1 MKKFVS
7 MSLACLALLAFV
19 AAPTFACDGNKTT
32 SANAS
37 TGTDGKLASSDS
49 KASCAG
55 MKNASTTSADGK
67 SCCAGHGTATSAS
80 ADGEKCPATGCEMV
94 TMSVKGMTCGGCET
108 TVRAS
113 LEKVPGVVKVMSV
126 SYKDGTA
133 LVCMDPKKCKAESL
147 TSAVSDKGYEAE
159 VIPAVAKTTADGK
172 SCAGMDKA
180 ACAAKCAAKGEKT
193 TQDSK

>member
-19 AAPTFACDGNKTT
+19 AAPTFAGECSKTT
-32 SANAS
+32 GASAAA
-37 TGTDGKLASSDS
+37 GTDS
-49 KASCAG
+49 KAACAG
-55 MKNASTTSADGK
+55 MKNASATSADGK

-80 ADGEKCPATGCEMV
+80 ADGQKCPASGCEMV
-94 TMSVKGMTCGGCET
+94 TMSVKGMTCGGCES

-126 SYKDGTA
+126 SYKEGTA

-159 VIPAVAKTTADGK
+159 VIPAVAKTTDGK

-180 ACAAKCAAKGEKT
+180 SCAAKCAAKGEKT
-193 TQDSK
+193 EKTTQDSK